1 MRVRRRGWFAAGLL
15 AVTLAGCAVD
25 ATVTVRV
32 REDGSGTVRVAVR
45 ADPDAVTAVE
55 LGGVP
60 IDDAVRLADLADA
73 GWSVG
78 SWVRADDGSATLELE
93 TRFDNVSEVAA
104 IVRELNGDLGPL
116 PRLRAS
122 RDAGLLATRTSVT
135 GSIDLAAAGSGVAD
149 DAELS
154 AALVALGVDVGVV
167 DEQLRA
173 QVQSSFGLE
182 VVVRLPGEPP
192 VTFAPKGDAT
202 SAAID
207 ASASVRNT
215 ERVLY
220 LVAAVGFLLLAGV
233 VWIRGGRRRRGRRGG
248 RRAAPARSAVAASAS
263 SSSGRRQRGAPG
275 PRAPEGRLPGRR
287 PPERRPPDRRP
298 PDRRPPDRRPPDQGK
313 RRPPP

>member
-1 MRVRRRGWFAAGLL
+1 MGVGPRGLVAAGVL
-15 AVTLAGCAVD
+15 ALALAGCAVD

-32 REDGSGTVRVAVR
+32 REDGSGTVQVEVR
-45 ADPDAVTAVE
+45 ADADAVTAVE

-60 IDDAVRLADLADA
+60 IDDAVRLADLADT

-78 SWVRADDGSATLELE
+78 RWVKADDGSATLELE
-93 TRFDNVSEVAA
+93 TQFDNVSEVAA

-116 PRLRAS
+116 QRMRAS
-122 RDAGLLATRTSVT
+122 RDSGLLATRTSVT
-135 GSIDLAAAGSGVAD
+135 GRIDLAAAGSGVAD

-154 AALVALGVDVGVV
+154 AALVALGVDVGVI

-182 VVVRLPGEPP
+182 VVVQLPGEPP

-202 SAAID
+202 SAPID
-207 ASASVRNT
+207 ASSSVRNT

-220 LVAAVGFLLLAGV
+220 LAAAVGFLLLAVV
-233 VWIRGGRRRRGRRGG
+233 VWIRGGRRRRGRRGA
-248 RRAAPARSAVAASAS
+248 RRAAPARSGAAASAS
-263 SSSGRRQRGAPG
+263 PSPGRRHRGAPG
-275 PRAPEGRLPGRR
+275 PRPPEVRSPAR

-298 PDRRPPDRRPPDQGK
+298 PDRRPPDRGK